1 MSEEGFF
8 ISARKIR
15 GPQTYHDYS
24 IRRNKA
30 LMLPIF
36 SMSPNS
42 YQMDTMVQPDGYTPR
57 YFLIV
62 INVNSRKGYA
72 YPMANKGLNDVL
84 KALNQWIEETPAPPE
99 TMTSDQDAAYLST
112 AVVKWLRQHKIDLK
126 TTTENNHNMLGIINR
141 FIRTIRDMHFH
152 KYRSR
157 IFSAESMEKCVR
169 AYNNSVHSSTGV
181 APNKWTKKDNKKWVS
196 TKIDE
201 TNAKKSVGLLDKDE
215 KVRVYKE
222 YIDPFQKVR
231 EHFAPELYKV
241 IGVDGNMYQVMAGNG
256 SISSYP
262 RYKIVPEKHPEN
274 YPMAET
280 TERNNKYGLL
290 SIVKHNPK
298 KKSYL
303 VLFEDNKRHW
313 VTERDMR
320 EANPTKLTPL
330 EILFWSKI
338 DQRDWPD
345 EIREMM
351 PLSTTS

>member
-215 KVRVYKE
+215 KDFSKSLICGTFQRNILKTIQWLKQQSETISMGYSPLLNIILRKRV
-222 YIDPFQKVR
+222 ILSCLRTTRD
-231 EHFAPELYKV
+231 
-241 IGVDGNMYQVMAGNG
+241 IG
-256 SISSYP
+256 
-262 RYKIVPEKHPEN
+262 
-274 YPMAET
+274 
-280 TERNNKYGLL
+280 
-290 SIVKHNPK
+290 
-298 KKSYL
+298 
-303 VLFEDNKRHW
+303 
-313 VTERDMR
+313 
-320 EANPTKLTPL
+320 
-330 EILFWSKI
+330 
-338 DQRDWPD
+338 
-345 EIREMM
+345 
-351 PLSTTS
+351 